1 MAADTCEDCGVVDPR
16 TTLDGAL
23 LCDRCT
29 DRRIAATTGHP
40 ELPDPPP
47 PLEIIGR
54 NGQRHVLTFRIWRAP
69 TGVEVELDEA
79 GVPIGEGYH
88 FAVLGPHDANIDE
101 LVTCVQSQ
109 AKAEV
114 SRQYLEP
121 NPHRSGW
128 IVQADE
134 VAGRFIYSED
144 SGTGG
149 SYDVVVDGRTLTWE
163 EFGEA
168 LEPYEGWRFRMVI
181 EDRCV
186 DLRPDADVVDFP
198 HPDID

>member
-1 MAADTCEDCGVVDPR
+1 MATETCEDCGTPDPR
-16 TTLDGAL
+16 TSLSGVL

-29 DRRIAATTGHP
+29 DRRIAAVTGHP
-40 ELPDPPP
+40 ELPDPPA
-47 PLEIIGR
+47 PLQITDR

-69 TGVEVELDEA
+69 TGVEVELEEA

-88 FAVLGPHDANIDE
+88 FAVLGSHDANIDE
-101 LVTCVQSQ
+101 LVTAVQIQ
-109 AKAEV
+109 AKADV

-128 IVQADE
+128 IVRDQE
-134 VAGRFIYSED
+134 VAGRLIYSEN
-144 SGTGG
+144 SGIGG
-149 SYDVVVDGRTLTWE
+149 PYNVVVDGRTLTWE

-181 EDRCV
+181 EDRCA

-198 HPDID
+198 DLDID

>member
-1 MAADTCEDCGVVDPR
+1 MAADTCEDCGAADPR
-16 TTLDGAL
+16 TSLGGVL

-29 DRRIAATTGHP
+29 DRRIAAITGHP

-47 PLEIIGR
+47 PLELMSSDGR
-54 NGQRHVLTFRIWRAP
+54 RHVLTFRIWRAP
-69 TGVEVELDEA
+69 TGIAVELEEA

-88 FAVLGPHDANIDE
+88 FAVLGSHDANIDE
-101 LVTCVQSQ
+101 LVTGVQTQ

-128 IVQADE
+128 IVRDDE
-134 VAGRFIYSED
+134 VAGRLIYSED
-144 SGTGG
+144 SGTAG

-163 EFGEA
+163 ELGKA

-181 EDRCV
+181 EDRCA

-198 HPDID
+198 HPAIE